1 MSDVSLYNTGHM
13 HNASPTKPRRKL
25 TNLELSAP
33 ARGALRRLKRER
45 GMSFTYA
52 VETALSL
59 LERAV
64 VLDPLDDAARAGL
77 GLKPAGTVKAN
88 RRKGGAL

>member
-1 MSDVSLYNTGHM
+1 
-13 HNASPTKPRRKL
+13 
-25 TNLELSAP
+25 
-33 ARGALRRLKRER
+33 
-45 GMSFTYA
+45 MSFTYA

>member
-1 MSDVSLYNTGHM
+1 MNEPL
-13 HNASPTKPRRKL
+13 PTKPQRKL
-25 TNLELSAP
+25 TSLELSAP

-64 VLDPLDDAARAGL
+64 ALDPLSDTDRAGL
-77 GLKPAGTVKAN
+77 NLKPAASVKAN
-88 RRKGGAL
+88 RRKGGVL

>member
-1 MSDVSLYNTGHM
+1 M

-52 VETALSL
+52 VETAISL

-64 VLDPLDDAARAGL
+64 VLDPLSDKDRAGL
-77 GLKPAGTVKAN
+77 GLKPAASVKPN
-88 RRKGGAL
+88 RRKGGVR